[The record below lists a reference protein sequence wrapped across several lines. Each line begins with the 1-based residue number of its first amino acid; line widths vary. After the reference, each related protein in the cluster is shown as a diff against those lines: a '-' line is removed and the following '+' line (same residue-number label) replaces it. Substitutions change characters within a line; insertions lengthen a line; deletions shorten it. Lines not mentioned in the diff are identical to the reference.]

1 MIAQY
6 ILQDFVNG
14 KKSGFDKIYEAYAP
28 GMYAICLRYVRSKD
42 DANDVL
48 QETFIRVYNNRELY
62 DLERP
67 IGAWIKT
74 ITIRCALN
82 HLREQAKF
90 QLTDDEYSFESSE
103 IISFMDDD
111 SMDIKNKLTRALEML
126 PEGYRTVFSLF
137 AIDNLTHK
145 EIAEYLG
152 INEGTSKSQYS
163 KAKKLLQQ
171 LLQAE
176 RIAS

>member
-1 MIAQY
+1 VIAKEVLEQF
-6 ILQDFVNG
+6 IQG
-14 KKSGFDKIYEAYAP
+14 KKNGFDRIYEAYSP
-28 GMYAICLRYVRSKD
+28 GMYAICLRYLRSKD

-48 QETFIRVYNNRELY
+48 QETFIKVYSNRNKY
-62 DLERP
+62 DINQP

-82 HLREQAKF
+82 HLKERSRF
-90 QLTDDEYSFESSE
+90 QLTDNEYTFDSSE
-103 IISFMDDD
+103 VQAFNEQPQGSL
-111 SMDIKNKLTRALEML
+111 KEKLSKALEKL
-126 PEGYRTVFSLF
+126 PAGYRTVFSLF

-145 EIAEYLG
+145 EIAEYLN
-152 INEGTSKSQYS
+152 ISIGTSKSQYS

-171 LLQAE
+171 LLQKE